1 MEGFKTK
8 YVKDDLGAIMKQ
20 EKTIIKIRNLQ
31 RYYKTGQVTVKA
43 LNGVSFEIKKGEFI
57 AIMGAS
63 GSGKTTLLRILG
75 LIDKPT
81 KGEYT
86 INNLNVVDLPEEE
99 RNCYRLTQL
108 GYVFQDYA
116 LINEMSASENVYILS
131 LMEGK
136 SKKESLITAK
146 EALGKVGLGDKL
158 DRIPDHLSG
167 GEKQRVAVARAI
179 AKKPK
184 ILFADE
190 PCANLDTRTSEQV
203 LEVLKTLN
211 KKFGQTI
218 VMVTH
223 EPWHTKYVSRV
234 IELNDGLVIKDKK
247 LRGLIKDKKSAPK
260 KSSFRKRSKT

>member
-1 MEGFKTK
+1 MNNKT
-8 YVKDDLGAIMKQ
+8 M
-20 EKTIIKIRNLQ
+20 IKIKKMERH
-31 RYYKTGQVTVKA
+31 YKTGEVVVKA

-81 KGEYT
+81 NGEYV

-99 RNCYRLTQL
+99 RTYYRLTQL

-116 LINEMSASENVYILS
+116 LINEMSAIENVYILS

-136 SKKESLITAK
+136 SKEESLVTSK
-146 EALGKVGLGDKL
+146 DALEEVGLGDKL
-158 DRIPDHLSG
+158 DRVPDQLSG

-179 AKKPK
+179 AKKPS

-190 PCANLDTRTSEQV
+190 PCANLDTHTSEQV
-203 LEVLKTLN
+203 LEVLKILN

-223 EPWHTKYVSRV
+223 EPWHTKYVSR
-234 IELNDGLVIKDKK
+234 IIKLKDGLILSDRK
-247 LRGLIKDKKSAPK
+247 LR
-260 KSSFRKRSKT
+260 R

>member
-1 MEGFKTK
+1 MESFKREHIRGN
-8 YVKDDLGAIMKQ
+8 LGEIMEK
-20 EKTIIKIRNLQ
+20 EKTIIKVNNMVRHYSTDGI
-31 RYYKTGQVTVKA
+31 VVKA

-81 KGEYT
+81 KGTYT
-86 INNLNVVDLPEEE
+86 INNLDVVSLHEEE
-99 RNCYRLTQL
+99 KSYYRLTQL

-116 LINEMSASENVYILS
+116 LINEMSAGENVYILS

-136 SKKESLITAK
+136 SKKESISITK
-146 EALGKVGLGDKL
+146 EALEKVGLGDKL
-158 DRIPDHLSG
+158 NRIPNQLSG

-184 ILFADE
+184 ILFGDE
-190 PCANLDTRTSEQV
+190 PCANLDAKTSEQV
-203 LEVLKTLN
+203 LEVLKELN
-211 KKFGQTI
+211 QKYGQTI

-234 IELNDGLVIKDKK
+234 IELKDGLIISDKK
-247 LRGLIKDKKSAPK
+247 LRNN
-260 KSSFRKRSKT
+260 

>member
-1 MEGFKTK
+1 M
-8 YVKDDLGAIMKQ
+8 D
-20 EKTIIKIRNLQ
+20 EKSMIKIQNLK
-31 RYYKTGQVTVKA
+31 RYYKNGAVVVKA

-63 GSGKTTLLRILG
+63 GSGKTTMLRILG

-81 KGEYT
+81 NGKYT
-86 INNLNVVDLPEEE
+86 INNLDIVNLPEEE
-99 RNCYRLTQL
+99 RGYYRLTQL

-136 SKKESLITAK
+136 SKKESISTAH
-146 EALGKVGLGDKL
+146 EALTKVGLGDKGK
-158 DRIPDHLSG
+158 RVPDKLSG
-167 GEKQRVAVARAI
+167 GEKQRVALARAI

-190 PCANLDTRTSEQV
+190 PCANLDTHLSEQV
-203 LEVLKTLN
+203 LEVFKILN
-211 KKFGQTI
+211 EKFGQTI

-234 IELNDGLVIKDKK
+234 IQLKDGLIVSDKK
-247 LRGLIKDKKSAPK
+247 INHKSPAEA
-260 KSSFRKRSKT
+260 

>member
-1 MEGFKTK
+1 MPIHPKK
-8 YVKDDLGAIMKQ
+8 AM
-20 EKTIIKIRNLQ
+20 IKINKLERH
-31 RYYKTGQVTVKA
+31 YKTGEVIVKA

-81 KGEYT
+81 KGEYK

-99 RNCYRLTQL
+99 RSYYRLTQL

-136 SKKESLITAK
+136 TKKESLITAK
-146 EALGKVGLGDKL
+146 EALEKVGLGDKL
-158 DRIPDHLSG
+158 NRVPDQLSG

-184 ILFADE
+184 ILFGDE

-203 LEVLKTLN
+203 LEVLKNLN

-223 EPWHTKYVSRV
+223 EPWHVKYVSRV
-234 IELNDGLVIKDKK
+234 IKLKDGLIVSDKK
-247 LRGLIKDKKSAPK
+247 LRK
-260 KSSFRKRSKT
+260 

>member
-1 MEGFKTK
+1 M
-8 YVKDDLGAIMKQ
+8 
-20 EKTIIKIRNLQ
+20 
-31 RYYKTGQVTVKA
+31 KA

-63 GSGKTTLLRILG
+63 GSGKTTMLRILG
-75 LIDKPT
+75 LLDKPT

-86 INNLNVVDLPEEE
+86 INNLNVVDFPEEE
-99 RNCYRLTQL
+99 RSYYRLTQL

-146 EALGKVGLGDKL
+146 DALEKVGLGDKL
-158 DRIPDHLSG
+158 DRVPDQLSG

-190 PCANLDTRTSEQV
+190 PCANLDTHTSEQV

-223 EPWHTKYVSRV
+223 ENWHTKYASRV
-234 IELNDGLVIKDKK
+234 IKLKDGKIIADV
-247 LRGLIKDKKSAPK
+247 R
-260 KSSFRKRSKT
+260 RKRI

>member
-1 MEGFKTK
+1 M
-8 YVKDDLGAIMKQ
+8 
-20 EKTIIKIRNLQ
+20 Q
-31 RYYKTGQVTVKA
+31 RYYKTGQVIVKA
-43 LNGVSFEIKKGEFI
+43 LNGVTFEIKKGEFI
-57 AIMGAS
+57 AIVGPS
-63 GSGKTTLLRILG
+63 GSGKTTMLRILG

-86 INNLNVVDLPEEE
+86 INNLNVVDFPEEE
-99 RNCYRLTQL
+99 RSYYRLTQL

-116 LINEMSASENVYILS
+116 LINEMSAAENVYILS

-146 EALGKVGLGDKL
+146 AALEKVGLGDKL
-158 DRIPDHLSG
+158 DRVPDQLSG

-179 AKKPK
+179 HKKPK

-190 PCANLDTRTSEQV
+190 PCANLDTHTSEQV
-203 LEVLKTLN
+203 LEVLKILN

-234 IELNDGLVIKDKK
+234 IRLKDGLVVGDK
-247 LRGLIKDKKSAPK
+247 RR
-260 KSSFRKRSKT
+260 RK